1 MSAIVDLNSQL
12 KPLMARLEQLSA
24 RERAIVFAGLLVV
37 VYLVWQSLVMDPLNA
52 RVKAAEAHA
61 AQIRQ
66 SIRTAE
72 QSQAATMNDP
82 AVAAAARNRALTQ
95 RIGELDSDLGK
106 LTGGYVAPDKMSVL
120 LREVLAAQQGLKLVS
135 LKNLPVISLS
145 QDANPDGGKPGA
157 VAAPGDV
164 TTPAPSANDHGPFL
178 HPVEVVVD
186 GDYLSVVAYLH
197 ALEKMPWRI
206 HWQRLEL
213 LSGDYPSNRV
223 RLVIGALSLSRDWMS
238 L

>member
-1 MSAIVDLNSQL
+1 MSAIVDLNAQL
-12 KPLMARLEQLSA
+12 KPLLARLEQLSV
-24 RERAIVFAGLLVV
+24 RERGIVFAGLLVL
-37 VYLVWQSLVMDPLNA
+37 VYLIWQTLVMDPLNA

-72 QSQAATMNDP
+72 QAQAATLNDP
-82 AVAAAARNRALTQ
+82 AVTAANRNRALHQ
-95 RIGELDSDLGK
+95 RISELDTELGK
-106 LTGGYVAPDKMSVL
+106 LTGGYVAPDKMSAL
-120 LREVLAAQQGLKLVS
+120 LREVLATQQGLRLVS
-135 LKNLPVISLS
+135 LKNLPVVSLS
-145 QDANPDGGKPGA
+145 QAANADAAKPAGVPSA
-157 VAAPGDV
+157 GEPAQG
-164 TTPAPSANDHGPFL
+164 APSASDHGPFL

-197 ALEKMPWRI
+197 SLEKMPWRI

-213 LSGDYPSNRV
+213 LSGEYPTNRI

>member
-1 MSAIVDLNSQL
+1 MSAIVDLNAQL
-12 KPLMARLEQLSA
+12 KPLLARLEQMSA
-24 RERAIVFAGLLVV
+24 RERGLVFGGLLVL
-37 VYLVWQSLVMDPLNA
+37 VYLVWQALVMDPLNA
-52 RVKAAEAHA
+52 RVKAAEAQA

-66 SIRTAE
+66 SIRSAE
-72 QSQAATMNDP
+72 QAQAATLNDP
-82 AVAAAARNRALTQ
+82 AVTAANRNRALHQ
-95 RIGELDSDLGK
+95 RRVELDAELGQ
-106 LTGGYVAPDKMSVL
+106 LTGGYVAPDKMSAL
-120 LREVLAAQQGLKLVS
+120 LREVLASQQGLRLVS

-145 QDANPDGGKPGA
+145 QAANPDSAKPGSNP
-157 VAAPGDV
+157 PGADSAS
-164 TTPAPSANDHGPFL
+164 PAPSAVDHGPFL

-197 ALEKMPWRI
+197 SLEKMPWRI

-213 LSGDYPSNRV
+213 LSGDYPTNRV

>member
-1 MSAIVDLNSQL
+1 MSAIVDLNAQL
-12 KPLMARLEQLSA
+12 KPLLARLEQLSA
-24 RERAIVFAGLLVV
+24 RERGIVFAGLLVL

-52 RVKAAEAHA
+52 RVKAAEAHV

-72 QSQAATMNDP
+72 QAQAATLNDP
-82 AVAAAARNRALTQ
+82 AVIAANRNRALHQ
-95 RIGELDSDLGK
+95 RMAELDSELGK
-106 LTGGYVAPDKMSVL
+106 LTGGYVSPDKMSAL
-120 LREVLAAQQGLKLVS
+120 LREVLATQQGLRLVS

-145 QDANPDGGKPGA
+145 RTGNADPAKPGA
-157 VAAPGDV
+157 TAAGEPSQA
-164 TTPAPSANDHGPFL
+164 APSAEDRGPFL

-197 ALEKMPWRI
+197 SLEKMPWRI

-213 LSGDYPSNRV
+213 LSGEYPTNRV